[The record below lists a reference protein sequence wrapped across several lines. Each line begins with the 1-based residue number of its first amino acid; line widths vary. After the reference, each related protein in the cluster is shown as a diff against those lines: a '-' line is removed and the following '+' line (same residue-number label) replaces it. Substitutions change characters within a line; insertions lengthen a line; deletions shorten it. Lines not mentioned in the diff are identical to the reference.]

1 VGLSTRSQQRWCPEA
16 LEDGKPGYLYDFY
29 LFAQDGRALD
39 LAYLLD
45 RTRPRHKHLV
55 HLCLDH
61 DERSVRFTVPT
72 VLGSTAVIEIV
83 QFIYD
88 TALYAARPG
97 SSRSPDKLVDA
108 WPEYVIGP
116 RNPLTFLEPSM
127 DCSFFSA

>member
-1 VGLSTRSQQRWCPEA
+1 MGEPWISPICSTAQGLGTSISSISAST
-16 LEDGKPGYLYDFY
+16 
-29 LFAQDGRALD
+29 
-39 LAYLLD
+39 
-45 RTRPRHKHLV
+45 
-55 HLCLDH
+55 